1 VRPPNLEG
9 LIEEYAQERYGN
21 SPAQRALTLIDQTLS
36 NTKLITQDMFI
47 FPGEFEMLCR
57 SAGLRAGII
66 AGPGITLILAAYAA
80 QYSHRDHSRRDVMKV
95 SCIRELIHTL
105 KDGTI

>member
-1 VRPPNLEG
+1 MRPPNLEG

-36 NTKLITQDMFI
+36 APIPQDMFI